1 MSVRPDSHTSI
12 DESRLKIKDPPTPFL
27 PSIQIGSVDT
37 TDPERVPLD
46 GWMII
51 VTRRRRRP

>member
-12 DESRLKIKDPPTPFL
+12 DESRLKIKDPTTPFL

-46 GWMII
+46 G
-51 VTRRRRRP
+51 

>member
-1 MSVRPDSHTSI
+1 MQCPSVPIHIHRSI

-46 GWMII
+46 G
-51 VTRRRRRP
+51 

>member
-1 MSVRPDSHTSI
+1 MQCPSVPIHIHRSI
-12 DESRLKIKDPPTPFL
+12 DESRLKNKDPRPTPFL

-46 GWMII
+46 G
-51 VTRRRRRP
+51 